1 MIATLLAALAGVVM
15 SLALPPTGWWP
26 AQLALVLLFVLT
38 ARAERASDA
47 FGIGATFALGF
58 FAVYVAWLPLS
69 FADPSLLGP
78 WFWPIYPLLLLVLA
92 AMWGLTTWA
101 ARLLGGQGM
110 GSLLLLAPA
119 WVLVEH
125 ARSLGYFAFPWGTL
139 GYAWLETPVA
149 QVADTVGVGGLSLLT
164 TVSAAAIASAFL
176 AGRGSRGRRRGASWL
191 GPVLAVLLVAATWL
205 WGNAAS
211 GRHDLPT
218 DRSALLVQ
226 GNVDPFGRAVSARQ
240 ELDVHLDLSRLGRS
254 QMAGDPD
261 LVVWPEGAAS
271 GFELGGPQASGT
283 RETVQATAP
292 GSTFLVGGRS
302 FVPGGSSNSAY
313 AIHQAQELGVYSKHV
328 LVPFGERWPF
338 LDELSGLYRT
348 VFSLLGLPLMLNTV
362 PGDGP
367 SSIATPAGA
376 LGIAICYESVFPAIS
391 AGSVMAGAQV
401 LVVITNDA
409 WFARGAGA
417 RQHLDMGRMRAI
429 ENRRWLLRAGND
441 GITAA
446 IDPYGRVVSELER
459 GVAATLAVRY
469 GVSNQLSFYAQN
481 ADRWPWLLLGLTAVG
496 GLAAAV
502 VRSRR
507 A

>member
-1 MIATLLAALAGVVM
+1 MIPTLLAALAGVVL

-26 AQLALVLLFVLT
+26 AQLALVVLFVLT
-38 ARAERASDA
+38 ARSERASDA

-58 FAVYVAWLPLS
+58 FAIYVAWLPLS
-69 FADPSLLGP
+69 FADPGLLGP

-101 ARLLGGQGM
+101 ARLLGGQGL

-125 ARSLGYFAFPWGTL
+125 TRSLGYFAFPWGTI

-149 QVADTVGVGGLSLLT
+149 QVADTVGVTGLSLLS
-164 TVSAAAIASAFL
+164 TVAAAAIASAFL
-176 AGRGSRGRRRGASWL
+176 PAARRDRAGAGRWL
-191 GPVLAVLLVAATWL
+191 GPVFAVLLLAGTWL
-205 WGNAAS
+205 VGNSAA
-211 GRHDLPT
+211 GRHDQPT

-226 GNVDPFGRAVSARQ
+226 GNVDPFGRAVSATQ
-240 ELDVHLDLSRLGRS
+240 ELNVHLDLSRLGRG

-261 LVVWPEGAAS
+261 LVIWPEGAAS
-271 GFELGGPQASGT
+271 GFQLDGPRGLET
-283 RETVQATAP
+283 RETIQATAP
-292 GSTFLVGGRS
+292 GSTFVVGGRTL
-302 FVPGGSSNSAY
+302 VPGGSSNSAY
-313 AIHQAQELGVYSKHV
+313 VIHEAQAYGDYSKHV

-367 SSIATPAGA
+367 SSIASPAGA

-391 AGSVMAGAQV
+391 AASTLAGAQV

-446 IDPYGRVVSELER
+446 VDPYGRVVTELER

-469 GVSNQLSFYAQN
+469 GVSDDISFYARN
-481 ADRWPWLLLGLTAVG
+481 AERLPWVLLGLTAVG

-507 A
+507 T